1 MPSQCLCRQRQR
13 EIGLRRG
20 DVITE
25 AENAV
30 MQPEVKGLLEL
41 EEVRNKATL
50 EPPDQSL
57 PTCCCS
63 VTQSCP
69 TLQPHGPQ
77 HARLPCSSASPMF
90 AQTCSFS
97 WWCHPSISSSVI
109 PFPCLQ
115 SFPASGSF
123 PMNRLFAS
131 GSQSVGASASVSVFP
146 MSI

>member
-30 MQPEVKGLLEL
+30 MQPEVNGPLEL

-77 HARLPCSSASPMF
+77 HARLPCSSASPRVCSNMF
-90 AQTCSFS
+90 IQLVMPSKHLIL
-97 WWCHPSISSSVI
+97 CHPLPLPSI
-109 PFPCLQ
+109 FP
-115 SFPASGSF
+115 SIRVFS
-123 PMNRLFAS
+123 NE
-131 GSQSVGASASVSVFP
+131 SALC
-146 MSI
+146 IR